1 MIRFFGVVILS
12 FALFARLSEAV
23 MPLAIFYSL
32 ITPLL
37 GILFLGCFIYE
48 VKNKQKGYLIIAL
61 IYLTGVISILSAT
74 LQYSITSKTQKSFS
88 VMSYNV
94 SVFNVYAYLNHNYLE
109 SKRLMNWIKQDKT
122 DIYCFQEYYN
132 CDTLMTKENPDRLFT
147 INKKLG
153 TEQGYQVYAP
163 PFLTNHIGA
172 TFGLAIFS
180 KFPMVHTEMIDFKHL
195 GGSTTNGILIADLKI
210 PHQDTIRI
218 INCHLQSII
227 LDNGEPTKN
236 TFIDKSIASI
246 QKIHKGAILRS
257 KQIDLL
263 TEVIKKSPFP
273 VVVCGDLNES
283 SYGYAYSQLQKLLTN
298 GFEAKGNGFG
308 FTLTALPFR
317 IDQLFFDD
325 NRLKIESFETNN
337 SQKYSDHYPISARLS
352 FKN

>member
-32 ITPLL
+32 ITPFL
-37 GILFLGCFIYE
+37 GILFLGCLLLEI
-48 VKNKQKGYLIIAL
+48 KNKQKGYLIFVL
-61 IYLTGVISILSAT
+61 IYIVGVISILSAT

-88 VMSYNV
+88 IMSYNV
-94 SVFNVYAYLNHNYLE
+94 SVFNVYAYLNHDYLE
-109 SKRLMNWIKQDKT
+109 SRNLMNWIKQDST

-132 CDTLMTKENPDRLFT
+132 CDTLMVKENPDKLFT

-153 TEQGYQVYAP
+153 TQQGYQVYAP

-180 KFPMVHTEMIDFKHL
+180 KFPIIHAEKIDFKHL
-195 GGSTTNGILIADLKI
+195 GGSTTNGLLIADLKI
-210 PHQDTIRI
+210 PNQDTLRI

-227 LDNGEPTKN
+227 LDNGEPIKN
-236 TFIDKSIASI
+236 SFIEKCIASI
-246 QKIHKGAILRS
+246 QKIHNGAIIRS

-263 TEVIKKSPFP
+263 TTVIKKSPHP
-273 VVVCGDLNES
+273 VIVCGDFNES
-283 SYGYAYSQLQKLLTN
+283 SYGYAYNQLQKLLSN
-298 GFEAKGNGFG
+298 GFESKGTGFG
-308 FTLTALPFR
+308 FTLTTLPFR

-325 NRLKIESFETNN
+325 ERLNIESFETNY
-337 SQKYSDHYPISARLS
+337 SQTYSDHYPISARLS